1 MPAEDLM
8 TLCDAYDL
16 NTVEAATVILDNY
29 LSDCDGIMEKERKDI
44 LIDAMRTLCP
54 GSRFAQ
60 RSKEDE

>member
-29 LSDCDGIMEKERKDI
+29 LSDCDSIMEKERKDI

-60 RSKEDE
+60 RRKEDE